1 MDAMDDEVLFVGTA
15 EAEHTEMY
23 LKAIWHIREK
33 GDDVKIS
40 TIAKRLNVRQPSV
53 VQMLKK
59 LSERDLVTYNKAGV
73 SLKESG
79 EKVAS
84 SMIRNSRLLE
94 VLMESSL
101 KIEIGTYTG
110 YSALCIAEGLES
122 NGIIHTIDNNEE
134 LTYIQNKYFKKSNY
148 RSNIKQYYGDA
159 IKILPRLNITF
170 DFAFIDADKINYINY
185 FEMIIKKMKKGGLII
200 SDNVLWSGK
209 VLEEKNSKDEETE
222 ILKKFNSMLKKDE
235 RITNL
240 IIPLRDGLS
249 VSQVN

>member
-1 MDAMDDEVLFVGTA
+1 MDAMNDEVLFVGTA

-59 LSERDLVTYNKAGV
+59 LSERELVTYNKAGV

-94 VLMESSL
+94 VLMASSL
-101 KIEIGTYTG
+101 KIEIDEEMVCGIEHHMNKQFTD
-110 YSALCIAEGLES
+110 ALCVMLG
-122 NGIIHTIDNNEE
+122 H
-134 LTYIQNKYFKKSNY
+134 
-148 RSNIKQYYGDA
+148 
-159 IKILPRLNITF
+159 PRKCPH
-170 DFAFIDADKINYINY
+170 DHQ
-185 FEMIIKKMKKGGLII
+185 
-200 SDNVLWSGK
+200 
-209 VLEEKNSKDEETE
+209 
-222 ILKKFNSMLKKDE
+222 
-235 RITNL
+235 
-240 IIPLRDGLS
+240 IPMGECCK
-249 VSQVN
+249 